1 MPNGAIEI
9 RRANA
14 EDVEQLW
21 PLVQAFATS
30 FRPERPAFGR
40 TFTEVLDRIDTL
52 VLVAV
57 AELSTIVGYLLAS
70 YHETFFANGSV
81 AWIEEL
87 MVSESVRRQG
97 VASKLVSSAE
107 GWARKVPSSYIALAS
122 RRGHDFYVRNGYE
135 DSATF
140 FRKVL
145 ATSEG

>member
-1 MPNGAIEI
+1 MPNEAIEI
-9 RRANA
+9 RRARA

-21 PLVQAFATS
+21 PLVQDFATS
-30 FRPERPAFGR
+30 FRPERSAFDQ
-40 TFTEVLDRIDTL
+40 TFTEVLDRVDTL

-57 AELSTIVGYLLAS
+57 ADLSTIVGYLLGS
-70 YHETFFANGSV
+70 YHGTFFANGTV

-87 MVSESVRRQG
+87 MVNESVRGQG

-107 GWARKVPSSYIALAS
+107 EWARRVPSAYLALAS
-122 RRGHDFYVRNGYE
+122 RRGRDFYLRNGYE